1 MLKRTIF
8 LLSFIIM
15 TATVSIAQ
23 KVVYSSDI
31 NTPDYYQIF
40 ISDLDGSNAKQLTN
54 MYVNCLRPRF
64 SPDGTMIVFYTESE
78 NSYPGVYLIK
88 NADSETPDD
97 PLYIAEGT
105 HPSFIDDQGSI
116 MFNSDING
124 YLSIFAKALEDSE
137 AFEIAPPGYANQQI
151 ISNDYTKIVFSAYF
165 DGNKTIMLIDFNDE
179 SEDNLY
185 KVSENSNSN
194 LNPDISRDNMN
205 VVYSSF
211 NQELKGTIYI
221 SKAGKESPLTKD
233 IQSAD
238 LPKFSP
244 SGDVIAF
251 LNINDNSVKLYTM
264 DINGKSKKNIKVKNG
279 NIGGYKWIDDERI
292 IYDVEDGSNYKIGIV
307 NIVTGENSLIVD
319 SGSSL
324 FPDVYLPR

>member
-1 MLKRTIF
+1 MIKRTLL
-8 LLSFIIM
+8 LLSFIIL
-15 TATVSIAQ
+15 TAAVSFAQ

-40 ISDLDGSNAKQLTN
+40 IADLDGSNAKQLTN

-78 NSYPGVYLIK
+78 NSYPGIYLIK
-88 NADSETPDD
+88 NADTENPET

-105 HPSFIDDQGSI
+105 HPSFIDDQGSV
-116 MFNSDING
+116 MFNSEANG
-124 YLSIFAKALEDSE
+124 YLGIFAKAMDDNEE
-137 AFEIAPPGYANQQI
+137 IEIAPPGYANQQI
-151 ISNDYTKIVFSAYF
+151 ISKDMTKLVFSAYF
-165 DGNKTIMLIDFNDE
+165 DGNKAIMLVDLSDP

-185 KVSENSNSN
+185 KVSENTNSN
-194 LNPDISRDNMN
+194 MNPDISADNMN

-233 IQSAD
+233 IESAD

-251 LNINDNSVKLYTM
+251 LNINENSVKLYTM
-264 DINGKSKKNIKVKNG
+264 DLNGKNKKNISVKGG
-279 NIGGYKWIDDERI
+279 NLGTFRWVDDERI
-292 IYDVEDGSNYKIGIV
+292 IYDAEDGTNYRIGIV
-307 NIVTGENSLIVD
+307 NINTGENNLITN
-319 SGSSL
+319 SGNSL
-324 FPDVYLPR
+324 FPDVYISK